1 MDRHV
6 GVDFRD
12 SWIRGTDIA
21 VVVVHNCVAEPIG
34 KAETDDGSL
43 QHSLSSPWIPSNSST
58 GNRASVFRM
67 PPLPT
72 PPHDYEK
79 PHNVAAVD
87 GQRAHG
93 ALAGPSVSQPTGT
106 TPSNFQGITRT
117 TSKRMSSPP
126 PTRSGLATGSVH
138 LPQSRIQ
145 VPIIPT
151 SDTGRVHSRS
161 VVQQQTRQCTTPGAT
176 VNAPT
181 TEVTPAAKTSPTGFS
196 AGDSTTTTAQ
206 TTPVTRASNRNRRKS
221 QRALE
226 ADSNT
231 QEAHTN

>member
-1 MDRHV
+1 MWE
-6 GVDFRD
+6 GFRGRKSKD
-12 SWIRGTDIA
+12 
-21 VVVVHNCVAEPIG
+21 
-34 KAETDDGSL
+34 
-43 QHSLSSPWIPSNSST
+43 SST
-58 GNRASVFRM
+58 GNRVSVFRM

-106 TPSNFQGITRT
+106 TPSNFQSITRT
-117 TSKRMSSPP
+117 TSQRMLSP
-126 PTRSGLATGSVH
+126 PTRPGLTAGSVH

-151 SDTGRVHSRS
+151 SDTGSVHSRS

-181 TEVTPAAKTSPTGFS
+181 TEATPAAKTSPPGFS
-196 AGDSTTTTAQ
+196 AGDSITTAQ
-206 TTPVTRASNRNRRKS
+206 ATPVTRASNRSRRKS
-221 QRALE
+221 QHALQ

-231 QEAHTN
+231 